1 MCCPLVKPKTLI
13 VRFGSRRCDRMI
25 RTNYIFVDFEN
36 IQEHDLDRIAHKPIK
51 VTLVLGR
58 RHKNLPVQLVKLIQ
72 KYASQVALV
81 ETTLEGKNALDFV
94 IACLIGAEAER
105 DSQGYFHV
113 LSRDTG
119 FDALICHLKSRE
131 IRAARHV
138 SFSEIPVLMNAA
150 ERVKL
155 LTQFFTANA
164 ASRPKKR
171 QALES
176 QVQALFGRTL
186 SSEDV
191 QETIQK
197 LIHGNILTLADNGA
211 VSYAA

>member
-1 MCCPLVKPKTLI
+1 MT
-13 VRFGSRRCDRMI
+13 

-36 IQEHDLDRIAHKPIK
+36 VQEHELDRISHKPIK

-72 KYASQVALV
+72 KYASQVVLV
-81 ETTLEGKNALDFV
+81 ETALEGKNALDFV
-94 IACLIGAEAER
+94 IACLIGAESER
-105 DSQGYFHV
+105 DPQGYFHV

-119 FDALICHLKSRE
+119 FDALIHHLKSRE

-138 SFSEIPVLMNAA
+138 SFNEIPVLMNAS
-150 ERVKL
+150 ERVKF
-155 LTQFFTANA
+155 LTQFLATNA
-164 ASRPKKR
+164 ANRPKKR
-171 QALES
+171 PALES
-176 QVQALFGRTL
+176 QMQALFGKTL

-197 LIHGNILTLADNGA
+197 LIQGNILTLSDNGT
-211 VSYAA
+211 VRYAA